1 MKLLFQRLFNKY
13 ENILSTTLNKWRNN
27 VARIKVKTAGERV
40 ARFTENKYKTSKAR
54 KNWLDISRLLDLYSN
69 NRLIYEI
76 LRRIKKYIALK
87 KLVDTLENRQK
98 KNAWDDV
105 IDGLN
110 YLAVLKKLKYIIEN
124 WDKRQDIFLMIH
136 YLRKWNNIA
145 KKLKERDDT
154 LEDALKKISERNL
167 LFDSNTL
174 NHVFTLKK
182 VLHDI
187 PLIRSKVLYQNL
199 RTLYEI
205 NKKYKNL
212 GKQLTSSRKDMVDQ
226 AKDILLDK
234 LYKLYY
240 YKILEKL
247 FDKLSKILE
256 EYKLKHGEYFMK
268 LMKDKLLSGREFSI
282 EGKNNGQHIAP
293 TVQLSFKAHI
303 KNKRDVTNEDKNP
316 MNFIIPYLVKY
327 LQRKIKDRK
336 DWAWKKLLENDLSNK
351 FCKLVKAHSDE
362 KMLPQKRELV
372 DILKANSAYLDGLG
386 DAYMKLY
393 NLLRRYFVRKVC
405 QTLEGPSRV
414 YRLLYLI
421 KVVLMHKTIAY
432 QRYIREMVRKWRFA
446 AFIQNMSRRKLEL
459 MYKNLHVSYLQ
470 MANEVFG
477 DKGASDASVVKEFE
491 RFNMRIGAFVNEDY
505 TASYETNFC
514 ETISKKYVFQPVE
527 ILVDKEG
534 SSHIYGLSKDL
545 NDDYY
550 IDKDFEEQTEGKYK
564 SETNKSLS
572 KFNGRSFADGDVKE
586 EQKYKRKNY

>member
-1 MKLLFQRLFNKY
+1 
-13 ENILSTTLNKWRNN
+13 
-27 VARIKVKTAGERV
+27 
-40 ARFTENKYKTSKAR
+40 
-54 KNWLDISRLLDLYSN
+54 
-69 NRLIYEI
+69 
-76 LRRIKKYIALK
+76 
-87 KLVDTLENRQK
+87 
-98 KNAWDDV
+98 
-105 IDGLN
+105 
-110 YLAVLKKLKYIIEN
+110 
-124 WDKRQDIFLMIH
+124 MIH

-154 LEDALKKISERNL
+154 LEDALKNISERNL
-167 LFDSNTL
+167 LFDTSTI

-182 VLHDI
+182 IIHDL
-187 PLIRSKVLYQNL
+187 PLLRSKILYNNL

-247 FDKLSKILE
+247 FNKISKILMN
-256 EYKLKHGEYFMK
+256 YKLTHGEYFIK
-268 LMKDKLLSGREFSI
+268 LLKDLLLSGKEFSI

-293 TVQLSFKAHI
+293 TTKISFKAHV
-303 KNKRDVTNEDKNP
+303 KNQRQFITEDKNP
-316 MNFIIPYLVKY
+316 NNFIIPYLVKY
-327 LQRKIKDRK
+327 LQRKIKERK
-336 DWAWKKLLENDLSNK
+336 DWVWKKLLENDLSNK

-362 KMLPQKRELV
+362 KMLPQKRELI
-372 DILKANSAYLDGLG
+372 DILKANSSYLDGLG

-393 NLLRRYFVRKVC
+393 NLLRKYFVRKVC
-405 QTLEGPSRV
+405 QTLDGPSRV

-432 QRYIREMVRKWRFA
+432 QRFIREMIRKWRFA

-477 DKGASDASVVKEFE
+477 DKGANDASVVKEFE

-534 SSHIYGLSKDL
+534 SSHIYGLTNQEIDSKDL

-572 KFNGRSFADGDVKE
+572 KFNGKSFAEGDGKE
-586 EQKYKRKNY
+586 ERYKRKNY